1 MPLLSYVPGELVLYK
16 GRPATVRFTGQ
27 TLWCDDPMEWVG
39 LELSGPH
46 GKHDGVVDGTRYFNA
61 QPQHGLFVRRLYL
74 RPAGVHSELRLAQL
88 AIHAQSPG
96 LSPTMGLPPEENSR
110 LNLSRPGGVGSAI
123 SSPARTRTSV
133 LAAEEHERRREREL
147 RREASLESGTLDV
160 GPRWAGREELQPLG
174 GGSGRPE
181 LEVTLQAAQD
191 AMDASASRR
200 KELRRAS
207 SFGRSARGGG
217 RPGSSALSASSTAS
231 QQGAASARRSVAS
244 QASPAD
250 DLSPPYRPYSPDA
263 AHRRS
268 CGSDW
273 SRGSQG
279 GDTLFPERRS
289 TERGAAER
297 GSTER
302 GAAERGSTER
312 RSPESGGTAEPPEE
326 PASPQASPRRSSW
339 AERYAAAQARRRE
352 SLGGAQS
359 SAEQS
364 SAQRSSQEQACPD
377 CGRTPPTAAG
387 PPGAPEP
394 GGSGSACGSG
404 TAEDAPRRDSWATR
418 HAAAL
423 AARRLSSSPC
433 REERGGGANM
443 AKQHVAEWSDRETV
457 KRIISG
463 QWPPAELLG

>member
-39 LELSGPH
+39 IELSGPH

-123 SSPARTRTSV
+123 SSPARTRASV

-217 RPGSSALSASSTAS
+217 RPGSSALSVSSTAS

-302 GAAERGSTER
+302 

-364 SAQRSSQEQACPD
+364 SAQHSSAEQSSAQRSSQEQACAD

-394 GGSGSACGSG
+394 GGSGSACGCG
-404 TAEDAPRRDSWATR
+404 KAEEPPRRAWATR
-418 HAAAL
+418 YAAAL
-423 AARRLSSSPC
+423 AAGRLSSSPC

-443 AKQHVAEWSDRETV
+443 GKQNVAEWSDRETV

>member
-1 MPLLSYVPGELVLYK
+1 MPLLSYVPGEHVLYK

-39 LELSGPH
+39 LELNGPQ

-110 LNLSRPGGVGSAI
+110 LILSRPGGVGSAI
-123 SSPARTRTSV
+123 SSPARASTSV
-133 LAAEEHERRREREL
+133 LAAAEHERRREREL
-147 RREASLESGTLDV
+147 QREASLESGGTLDV
-160 GPRWAGREELQPLG
+160 RPLG
-174 GGSGRPE
+174 GGSGRPA
-181 LEVTLQAAQD
+181 LDVTLQAAQD
-191 AMDASASRR
+191 ALDASTSRR

-217 RPGSSALSASSTAS
+217 RSSSSALSASSTAS
-231 QQGAASARRSVAS
+231 LKGAASARRSAPAS
-244 QASPAD
+244 QPSPAD

-279 GDTLFPERRS
+279 GDTLFPERGS
-289 TERGAAER
+289 TERGATER

-302 GAAERGSTER
+302 GSTERQSTERRSTERGSTER
-312 RSPESGGTAEPPEE
+312 GGTAEPLEE
-326 PASPQASPRRSSW
+326 PASPQASPRRESW
-339 AERYAAAQARRRE
+339 ATRYSAAQASRRE

-359 SAEQS
+359 SA
-364 SAQRSSQEQACPD
+364 QRRSQEQACPD

-387 PPGAPEP
+387 RPGSPEP
-394 GGSGSACGSG
+394 GGSGR
-404 TAEDAPRRDSWATR
+404 AEDAPRRDSWATR

-433 REERGGGANM
+433 REERGGGASM
-443 AKQHVAEWSDRETV
+443 GKQHVAEWSDRETV